1 MIDSLKY
8 GGLPFLLPMLLL
20 SLGVFIVPFG
30 MLAAYSLTAGDA
42 PGLFG
47 NYVVF
52 FSDPFNVGV
61 VVDTIKLAV
70 MVTAAVTLVGTPIA
84 LLYWHGGPLVRQAV
98 IFLTLLPLLTSNVV
112 RTFAWIVLLGRE
124 GPLVAMTNALG
135 LTEGPTTFLF
145 TEGGLVLA
153 QTQIELPLL
162 VLPLIAVI
170 SRVDPRLVE
179 AAEIAGAGPWRILR
193 TILIPLAL
201 PGYIAGWILTF
212 ASATTNFVT
221 QTSIGGAQN
230 IYLAQFVYREV
241 SILLNWPSAAAISM
255 ILVTS
260 TGSVML
266 ALAML
271 ARHRRLVGN
280 V

>member
-1 MIDSLKY
+1 MKH

-20 SLGVFIVPFG
+20 SLGFFIVPFG
-30 MLAAYSLTAGDA
+30 MLAAFSLTDGDA

-47 NYVVF
+47 NYVEF

-61 VVDTIKLAV
+61 AVDTIRLAV
-70 MVTAAVTLVGTPIA
+70 IVTVAATLAATPIA
-84 LLYWHGGPLVRQAV
+84 LLYWHGGPFVRQAV

-124 GPLVAMTNALG
+124 GPLVAMTDALG
-135 LTEGPTTFLF
+135 LTERPTTFLF

-153 QTQIELPLL
+153 QSQIELPLL

-170 SRVDPRLVE
+170 SRIDPRIVE
-179 AAEIAGAGPWRILR
+179 AAEIAGAGPWRIAA

-230 IYLAQFVYREV
+230 VYLAQFIYREV
-241 SILLNWPSAAAISM
+241 SILLNWPSAAAMSM
-255 ILVTS
+255 ILVIS

-271 ARHRRLVGN
+271 ARHRRLVGS